1 MTVKDLSNRLLVVV
15 EVIAMLVFTAL
26 VTLFAHRSDV
36 SPHHPNSLTG
46 QTSLWFARGQT
57 FYVLAWEHT
66 ILDLLLAAVIGL
78 WIVVGAWWAVH
89 WTAFRERPDRD
100 HWFGKFTA
108 ILVILAIVGSLA
120 HAWYFRATG

>member
-1 MTVKDLSNRLLVVV
+1 MTAKNLSNRLLVVI
-15 EVIAMLVFTAL
+15 EVIAMLVFAAL
-26 VTLFAHRSDV
+26 VALFAHMSDT
-36 SPHHPNSLTG
+36 SPHQPNPLTG
-46 QTSLWFARGQT
+46 QTNFWIARGHV
-57 FYVLAWEHT
+57 FYVHPLEHT
-66 ILDLLLAAVIGL
+66 VLDNLLKAVVGL

-89 WTAFRERPDRD
+89 WIAFRERPDRD